1 MPFSLLIFT
10 FIAMAA
16 KNYSKHQIDIIS
28 GYYNNLDSIMLQK
41 ISELVTELY
50 LTGSPA
56 KKDRLW
62 ERVHKAMLKLK
73 IQPQIISH
81 IMQKKNVEILAKN
94 LQDWLANKKGNQN
107 TK

>member
-1 MPFSLLIFT
+1 
-10 FIAMAA
+10 MAA

-28 GYYNNLDSIMLQK
+28 GYYNNRDSIMLQR

-56 KKDRLW
+56 KKEQLW
-62 ERVHKAMLKLK
+62 ERVHKAMLNLK
-73 IQPQIISH
+73 IQPQIINH

-94 LQDWLANKKGNQN
+94 LQDWLANKTRQPKYQIAQYKRQKNV
-107 TK
+107 

>member
-1 MPFSLLIFT
+1 
-10 FIAMAA
+10 MAA
-16 KNYSKHQIDIIS
+16 KNYSKHQLDIIS
-28 GYYNNLDSIMLQK
+28 SYYDNLDSIMLQK

-50 LTGSPA
+50 LTASPT
-56 KKDRLW
+56 KKDKLW
-62 ERVHKAMLKLK
+62 DRVHNAMLKLK

-94 LQDWLANKKGNQN
+94 LQDWLANKKGGQN